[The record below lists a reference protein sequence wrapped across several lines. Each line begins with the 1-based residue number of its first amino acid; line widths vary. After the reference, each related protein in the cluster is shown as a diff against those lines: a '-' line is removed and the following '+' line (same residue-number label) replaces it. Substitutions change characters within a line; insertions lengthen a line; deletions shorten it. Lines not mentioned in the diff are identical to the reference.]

1 MSVLIVGSMAVDTVE
16 FSGSGERRE
25 LVGGSATFAALS
37 CGLFS
42 PVRLVGVVGEDFPK
56 STLEALRRRR
66 TDLEGVQVVPGET
79 FRWHGRYSEDLSSR
93 VSLETHLNV
102 FEHFR
107 PKLPTSWRDS
117 KMVLLGNIHPS
128 LQAEVL
134 DQVDKPLVVAADT
147 MNFWIQGTP
156 KELRALLT
164 RVDLLILNE
173 EEARELT
180 GHRMV
185 ARVGRELRA
194 LGPRRVVIKQGEYGA
209 YLFDEHGVFHSPAYP
224 VDQVLDPTGA
234 GDTFAG
240 AMLGYLSA
248 HGAQAPD
255 RRTLRRAV
263 VVGSAM
269 ASLCVERYG
278 TEGLLEV
285 TPDALDAR
293 VRAFGRLVH
302 TDAEGD

>member
-1 MSVLIVGSMAVDTVE
+1 VSVLIVGSMAVDTVE
-16 FSGSGERRE
+16 FAGSGERRE

-42 PVRLVGVVGEDFPK
+42 DARLVGVVGEDFP
-56 STLEALRRRR
+56 SATLDTLRKRRV
-66 TDLEGVQVVPGET
+66 DLEGVQVVPGET
-79 FRWHGRYSEDLSSR
+79 FRWRGRYSEDLSSR

-102 FEHFR
+102 FEHFQPR
-107 PKLPTSWRDS
+107 LPASWRDS
-117 KMVLLGNIHPS
+117 QLVLLGNIHPS

-134 DQVDKPLVVAADT
+134 DQVERPRLVAADT

-156 KELRALLT
+156 RELRALLP

-173 EEARELT
+173 EEARELS

-209 YLFDEHGVFHSPAYP
+209 YLFDDHGVFHSPAYP
-224 VDQVLDPTGA
+224 VDQVVDPTGA

-240 AMLGYLSA
+240 AMLGYLDA
-248 HGAQAPD
+248 HGSVD

-269 ASLCVERYG
+269 ASLCVEHYG
-278 TEGLLEV
+278 TEGLLGV
-285 TPDALDAR
+285 TADALDAR